1 MFLQNYG
8 FSRAVVPREA
18 SIDEIMNISKQ
29 SDIELEV
36 FVHGALC
43 MCFSGQC
50 YLSSIIGS
58 RSGNRGLCAQP
69 CRLKFRNGENSNVLS
84 LKDLNLINHVKD
96 LTQSG
101 VASLKI
107 EGRMKRPEYV
117 ATASQAYKMA
127 LNGEKVDENSL
138 KAIFSRQGFTDGYF
152 NKKID
157 KNMFG
162 TRQKDESLDTVGAL
176 KQAKQIYHKQNQS
189 VSIKGEFSVSLS
201 AVKNGAFRCDFKV
214 YNKNHNVTCSEFIA
228 QIAQMKPTSQ
238 EDCFIQLSKTGG
250 TPFYFEE
257 IKISLPEN
265 IFIAKGFL
273 NNLRRTALEKFSL
286 LMTQIDEIEVLPF
299 KYKNLI
305 KNAKKTNNAI
315 YTKGLTAEFLSVSQL
330 NQKIVDCFD
339 YISLPTTEILK
350 NKNEKIIK
358 ENIEKLQG
366 ILPYPFGDK
375 NYEILSE
382 LKEINL
388 KRISVNSFGE
398 IDLCKNFNME
408 FSTRYTFNIMNSI
421 SANEIIN
428 FGADS
433 ITISFENEM
442 KDGKILCDFIKNKNI
457 YPKMIIYGYLP
468 LMKFRNCPVKS
479 FSSCSVCLNKGFSEI
494 VDRTKRT
501 FFIKCQK
508 DYNNISVLY
517 NCNPLCFFDMKNKI
531 PQNAIKEFLFTK
543 ENIKEIENLMVCFE
557 NEEKLNVE
565 YTRGLYFKGVK

>member
-1 MFLQNYG
+1 
-8 FSRAVVPREA
+8 
-18 SIDEIMNISKQ
+18 
-29 SDIELEV
+29 
-36 FVHGALC
+36 
-43 MCFSGQC
+43 
-50 YLSSIIGS
+50 
-58 RSGNRGLCAQP
+58 
-69 CRLKFRNGENSNVLS
+69 
-84 LKDLNLINHVKD
+84 
-96 LTQSG
+96 
-101 VASLKI
+101 
-107 EGRMKRPEYV
+107 
-117 ATASQAYKMA
+117 
-127 LNGEKVDENSL
+127 
-138 KAIFSRQGFTDGYF
+138 
-152 NKKID
+152 
-157 KNMFG
+157 
-162 TRQKDESLDTVGAL
+162 
-176 KQAKQIYHKQNQS
+176 
-189 VSIKGEFSVSLS
+189 FSVSLS

-543 ENIKEIENLMVCFE
+543 ENINEIENLMVCFE